1 MWLGTLGLSL
11 SPSSSSSTVSAQMVP
26 GYYSWQSRPNF
37 LMVASPKQPSVW
49 TYPADLRLCAWAPPR
64 DEAAASWI
72 KETHARVS
80 NRRVP
85 GQTYLSYHFAVA
97 RLRDSVLSVWWD
109 LGFPWPG
116 ILACDKFIGRPLHPV
131 QFIEP
136 SAQPPVS
143 KVCPP
148 CDNELK
154 ADNIMEHYCASDFAL
169 KMKIKEVKKEK
180 GDRKL
185 IAAQK
190 KKKVLKQGVLRKK
203 DLKKLTLYIKNGANC
218 PCSQLDSLSSNFL
231 IMGRKVDQQLLLMS
245 IHKWDKKSK
254 ELKFA
259 IKYMKSHQC
268 PTYHTVF
275 Q

>member
-1 MWLGTLGLSL
+1 MSQLLKAEGDRVTSELLLGISICILYRIKELKYL
-11 SPSSSSSTVSAQMVP
+11 SSSS
-26 GYYSWQSRPNF
+26 
-37 LMVASPKQPSVW
+37 
-49 TYPADLRLCAWAPPR
+49 
-64 DEAAASWI
+64 
-72 KETHARVS
+72 
-80 NRRVP
+80 
-85 GQTYLSYHFAVA
+85 
-97 RLRDSVLSVWWD
+97 
-109 LGFPWPG
+109 
-116 ILACDKFIGRPLHPV
+116 
-131 QFIEP
+131 
-136 SAQPPVS
+136 
-143 KVCPP
+143 
-148 CDNELK
+148 
-154 ADNIMEHYCASDFAL
+154 AL

-218 PCSQLDSLSSNFL
+218 PCSQLDSLGSNFL

>member
-1 MWLGTLGLSL
+1 MQEVAQTASGYKHLSFIAWKLNQKYLFL
-11 SPSSSSSTVSAQMVP
+11 S
-26 GYYSWQSRPNF
+26 
-37 LMVASPKQPSVW
+37 SPIV
-49 TYPADLRLCAWAPPR
+49 
-64 DEAAASWI
+64 
-72 KETHARVS
+72 
-80 NRRVP
+80 
-85 GQTYLSYHFAVA
+85 
-97 RLRDSVLSVWWD
+97 
-109 LGFPWPG
+109 
-116 ILACDKFIGRPLHPV
+116 
-131 QFIEP
+131 
-136 SAQPPVS
+136 
-143 KVCPP
+143 
-148 CDNELK
+148 
-154 ADNIMEHYCASDFAL
+154 L

-218 PCSQLDSLSSNFL
+218 PCSQLDSLGSNFL

-275 Q
+275 QWHSMLCWSQAPQSLPTFYPLPHKVELQSCVSELQSRSKYVTISLHILTRGRRVVKLLYSQTMNHGRQQAHLLSWIREIEMGEGEKL

>member
-1 MWLGTLGLSL
+1 MPLFF
-11 SPSSSSSTVSAQMVP
+11 SPSV
-26 GYYSWQSRPNF
+26 
-37 LMVASPKQPSVW
+37 
-49 TYPADLRLCAWAPPR
+49 
-64 DEAAASWI
+64 
-72 KETHARVS
+72 
-80 NRRVP
+80 
-85 GQTYLSYHFAVA
+85 
-97 RLRDSVLSVWWD
+97 
-109 LGFPWPG
+109 
-116 ILACDKFIGRPLHPV
+116 
-131 QFIEP
+131 
-136 SAQPPVS
+136 
-143 KVCPP
+143 
-148 CDNELK
+148 
-154 ADNIMEHYCASDFAL
+154 L

-218 PCSQLDSLSSNFL
+218 PCSQLDSLGSNFL

>member
-1 MWLGTLGLSL
+1 MCINILSFIERL
-11 SPSSSSSTVSAQMVP
+11 SKKYLFLSSSS
-26 GYYSWQSRPNF
+26 
-37 LMVASPKQPSVW
+37 
-49 TYPADLRLCAWAPPR
+49 
-64 DEAAASWI
+64 
-72 KETHARVS
+72 
-80 NRRVP
+80 
-85 GQTYLSYHFAVA
+85 
-97 RLRDSVLSVWWD
+97 
-109 LGFPWPG
+109 
-116 ILACDKFIGRPLHPV
+116 
-131 QFIEP
+131 
-136 SAQPPVS
+136 
-143 KVCPP
+143 
-148 CDNELK
+148 
-154 ADNIMEHYCASDFAL
+154 AL

-218 PCSQLDSLSSNFL
+218 PCSQLDSLGSNFL

>member
-1 MWLGTLGLSL
+1 MFWLNVLDTNFSSL
-11 SPSSSSSTVSAQMVP
+11 
-26 GYYSWQSRPNF
+26 
-37 LMVASPKQPSVW
+37 
-49 TYPADLRLCAWAPPR
+49 YP
-64 DEAAASWI
+64 
-72 KETHARVS
+72 T
-80 NRRVP
+80 
-85 GQTYLSYHFAVA
+85 
-97 RLRDSVLSVWWD
+97 
-109 LGFPWPG
+109 
-116 ILACDKFIGRPLHPV
+116 
-131 QFIEP
+131 
-136 SAQPPVS
+136 VS

-154 ADNIMEHYCASDFAL
+154 ADTIMEHYCASDFAL

-190 KKKVLKQGVLRKK
+190 KKKVLKMGILRKK

-218 PCSQLDSLSSNFL
+218 PCSQLDNLGSNFL

>member
-1 MWLGTLGLSL
+1 
-11 SPSSSSSTVSAQMVP
+11 
-26 GYYSWQSRPNF
+26 
-37 LMVASPKQPSVW
+37 
-49 TYPADLRLCAWAPPR
+49 
-64 DEAAASWI
+64 
-72 KETHARVS
+72 
-80 NRRVP
+80 
-85 GQTYLSYHFAVA
+85 
-97 RLRDSVLSVWWD
+97 
-109 LGFPWPG
+109 
-116 ILACDKFIGRPLHPV
+116 
-131 QFIEP
+131 
-136 SAQPPVS
+136 
-143 KVCPP
+143 
-148 CDNELK
+148 
-154 ADNIMEHYCASDFAL
+154 
-169 KMKIKEVKKEK
+169 MKIKEVKKEK

-218 PCSQLDSLSSNFL
+218 PCSQLDSLGSSFL

-275 Q
+275 QWCGTSIAPHVPPCSTHLIHVSVMCPWTPDPCQICYRPTTQPWSSFYSLSFKHQSGTRGDRPDLLRRIRHINGGAGRPAASSE

>member
-1 MWLGTLGLSL
+1 MRYINSFRVLQSKVMKLKYLSL
-11 SPSSSSSTVSAQMVP
+11 SS
-26 GYYSWQSRPNF
+26 
-37 LMVASPKQPSVW
+37 
-49 TYPADLRLCAWAPPR
+49 
-64 DEAAASWI
+64 
-72 KETHARVS
+72 
-80 NRRVP
+80 
-85 GQTYLSYHFAVA
+85 LS
-97 RLRDSVLSVWWD
+97 
-109 LGFPWPG
+109 
-116 ILACDKFIGRPLHPV
+116 
-131 QFIEP
+131 
-136 SAQPPVS
+136 
-143 KVCPP
+143 
-148 CDNELK
+148 
-154 ADNIMEHYCASDFAL
+154 AL

-218 PCSQLDSLSSNFL
+218 PCSQLDNLGSNFL

-259 IKYMKSHQC
+259 VKYMKSHQC

>member
-1 MWLGTLGLSL
+1 MELKYVSL
-11 SPSSSSSTVSAQMVP
+11 SSPS
-26 GYYSWQSRPNF
+26 
-37 LMVASPKQPSVW
+37 
-49 TYPADLRLCAWAPPR
+49 
-64 DEAAASWI
+64 
-72 KETHARVS
+72 
-80 NRRVP
+80 
-85 GQTYLSYHFAVA
+85 
-97 RLRDSVLSVWWD
+97 
-109 LGFPWPG
+109 
-116 ILACDKFIGRPLHPV
+116 
-131 QFIEP
+131 
-136 SAQPPVS
+136 
-143 KVCPP
+143 
-148 CDNELK
+148 
-154 ADNIMEHYCASDFAL
+154 AL

-218 PCSQLDSLSSNFL
+218 PCAQLDSLSSNFL

>member
-1 MWLGTLGLSL
+1 MCEHLYRSKSAGRSSITIYKCSNGERPVATRYSSNDVTSVSYNLAKGDGPCCQVLGTI
-11 SPSSSSSTVSAQMVP
+11 VKA
-26 GYYSWQSRPNF
+26 
-37 LMVASPKQPSVW
+37 
-49 TYPADLRLCAWAPPR
+49 
-64 DEAAASWI
+64 
-72 KETHARVS
+72 
-80 NRRVP
+80 
-85 GQTYLSYHFAVA
+85 
-97 RLRDSVLSVWWD
+97 
-109 LGFPWPG
+109 
-116 ILACDKFIGRPLHPV
+116 
-131 QFIEP
+131 
-136 SAQPPVS
+136 
-143 KVCPP
+143 CPP
-148 CDNELK
+148 CDNEMK

-180 GDRKL
+180 GDKKV

-190 KKKVLKQGVLRKK
+190 KKKVLKQGALRKK

-218 PCSQLDSLSSNFL
+218 PCAQLDSLGSNFL
-231 IMGRKVDQQLLLMS
+231 IMGRKVDQQLLIMS

>member
-1 MWLGTLGLSL
+1 IKNTTSRCVNHAYTLPPKFLSVKRKFGSGGIFCIFRL
-11 SPSSSSSTVSAQMVP
+11 HSQHVVSFFDNQNH
-26 GYYSWQSRPNF
+26 QI
-37 LMVASPKQPSVW
+37 
-49 TYPADLRLCAWAPPR
+49 LRLTITKKRIRKCFTHCAKAFRLCDVIDRCSDVIARCSDVINRYPVCSDP
-64 DEAAASWI
+64 AALKA
-72 KETHARVS
+72 
-80 NRRVP
+80 
-85 GQTYLSYHFAVA
+85 
-97 RLRDSVLSVWWD
+97 
-109 LGFPWPG
+109 
-116 ILACDKFIGRPLHPV
+116 
-131 QFIEP
+131 
-136 SAQPPVS
+136 
-143 KVCPP
+143 CPP

-154 ADNIMEHYCASDFAL
+154 ADTIMEHYCASDFAL
-169 KMKIKEVKKEK
+169 RMKIKEVKKER

-185 IAAQK
+185 IAAPK

-218 PCSQLDSLSSNFL
+218 PCSQLDSLATNFL

-245 IHKWDKKSK
+245 IHKWEKKSK

>member
-1 MWLGTLGLSL
+1 MHQHLVILHCRGGKMMIPRRRINRCFFSTEKRPERRHESVFYRVEKYKPNISL
-11 SPSSSSSTVSAQMVP
+11 C
-26 GYYSWQSRPNF
+26 RP
-37 LMVASPKQPSVW
+37 P
-49 TYPADLRLCAWAPPR
+49 
-64 DEAAASWI
+64 
-72 KETHARVS
+72 
-80 NRRVP
+80 
-85 GQTYLSYHFAVA
+85 
-97 RLRDSVLSVWWD
+97 
-109 LGFPWPG
+109 
-116 ILACDKFIGRPLHPV
+116 
-131 QFIEP
+131 
-136 SAQPPVS
+136 
-143 KVCPP
+143 
-148 CDNELK
+148 
-154 ADNIMEHYCASDFAL
+154 AL

-190 KKKVLKQGVLRKK
+190 KKKVLKLGVLRKK

-218 PCSQLDSLSSNFL
+218 PCSQLDSLGSNFL

-275 Q
+275 QWHSPHGCLHLNPAPV

>member
-1 MWLGTLGLSL
+1 MTWFVFFSSL
-11 SPSSSSSTVSAQMVP
+11 SV
-26 GYYSWQSRPNF
+26 
-37 LMVASPKQPSVW
+37 
-49 TYPADLRLCAWAPPR
+49 
-64 DEAAASWI
+64 
-72 KETHARVS
+72 
-80 NRRVP
+80 
-85 GQTYLSYHFAVA
+85 
-97 RLRDSVLSVWWD
+97 
-109 LGFPWPG
+109 
-116 ILACDKFIGRPLHPV
+116 
-131 QFIEP
+131 
-136 SAQPPVS
+136 
-143 KVCPP
+143 
-148 CDNELK
+148 
-154 ADNIMEHYCASDFAL
+154 L

-218 PCSQLDSLSSNFL
+218 PCAQLDSLGTNFL

-245 IHKWDKKSK
+245 IHKWDKRSK

-275 Q
+275 QWCLPKCSHNSQSQATFQVKLSLILLIQFRNPNPSKLC